1 MPFWE
6 LFIIAV
12 GLSMDAFAVAL
23 GKGLQMPRLAYRR
36 MLVIAFFFGVFQ
48 ALMPVIGWFLG
59 DRFATYIADFD
70 HWVAFILL
78 VLIGANMIR
87 ESLSNREEK
96 EVEHE
101 KPFDLKEMLLL
112 SIATSIDA
120 LAVGISFGL
129 LEVNIALSAT
139 VIGITTFLISVGGVF
154 IGFKFGIKYRKYAEI
169 AGGIILICVGIK
181 ILIEHLFF

>member
-6 LFIIAV
+6 LLIIAV

-36 MLVIAFFFGVFQ
+36 MIIIALFFGVFQ
-48 ALMPVIGWFLG
+48 ALMPIFGWFLG
-59 DRFATYIADFD
+59 DRFASYISAYD

-78 VLIGANMIR
+78 FLIGANMIR
-87 ESLSNREEK
+87 ESLSHKEE
-96 EVEHE
+96 EESD

-112 SIATSIDA
+112 SLATSIDA
-120 LAVGISFGL
+120 LAVGISFGV
-129 LEVNIALSAT
+129 LEVNIALSAA
-139 VIGITTFLISVGGVF
+139 VIGITTFIISVGGVF
-154 IGFKFGIKYRKYAEI
+154 IGFKFGIRYRKYAEI

>member
-6 LFIIAV
+6 LFLIAV

-23 GKGLQMPRLAYRR
+23 GKGLQMPKLAYRR
-36 MLVIAFFFGVFQ
+36 MLVIAFFFGLFQ

-59 DRFATYIADFD
+59 DRFSSVIADYD

-87 ESLSNREEK
+87 ESLSSKEE
-96 EVEHE
+96 EDTEYE
-101 KPFDLKEMLLL
+101 KPFDLKEMILL

-120 LAVGISFGL
+120 LAVGISFGV
-129 LEVNIALSAT
+129 LEVNIAVSAA
-139 VIGITTFLISVGGVF
+139 VIGITTFLISAGGVF
-154 IGFKFGIKYRKYAEI
+154 IGFKFGIRYRKYAEI

-181 ILIEHLFF
+181 ILVEHLFF